1 MEKFK
6 NIVGKIQVEKENDGD
21 GYWIH
26 DEECFIC
33 GSLGLNEEKVKDL
46 IKRAEGYD
54 KAIELL
60 KEFAF
65 YSTDSSIKEHC
76 ERSSRVQEFL
86 RDTYAKEWLYSILKE
101 VGDKELEWKSDM
113 IEWGEIY
120 CPFLGREVMTYYPNG
135 TPAYDSV
142 TNPFMDEDGGVYYYK
157 YDHDEGGWIDGSFS
171 ICDADEYENVDE
183 VLWY

>member
-1 MEKFK
+1 MGKFK
-6 NIVGKIQVEKENDGD
+6 NIVGKIQVKKASDGD
-21 GYWIH
+21 GYWLH

-33 GSLGLNEEKVKDL
+33 GSIGLNEDKVKDL
-46 IKRAEGYD
+46 IKRVEGYD
-54 KAIELL
+54 QAIELL

-65 YSTDSSIKEHC
+65 YDTDDSVKEHC
-76 ERSSRVQEFL
+76 ERSSRVQDFL

-101 VGDKELEWKSDM
+101 TGDKELEWKSDM

-135 TPAYDSV
+135 THAYDTI
-142 TNPFMDEDGGVYYYK
+142 TNPFLDEEGWVYYYK
-157 YDHDEGGWIDGSFS
+157 YDHDEGGWKDDTYC
-171 ICDADEYENVDE
+171 ICEADEYENIDE